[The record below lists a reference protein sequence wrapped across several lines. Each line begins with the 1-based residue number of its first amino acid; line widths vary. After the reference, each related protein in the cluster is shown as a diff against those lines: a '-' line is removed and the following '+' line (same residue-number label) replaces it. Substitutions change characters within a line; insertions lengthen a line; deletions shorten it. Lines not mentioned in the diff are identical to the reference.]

1 MDPENVS
8 AFQSKGFG
16 VCMETPKPFFYFPG
30 RYFRPVRGALIFQ
43 NLLPYAS
50 PGPLE
55 EHPDQI
61 FGQPLELHLVR
72 PAQLDLPAGNQG
84 QEIPQCIQC
93 ILGLRKLI
101 PFGRVAQPSFRFLTL
116 CLLLPFFC
124 FYFFLSHG

>member
-8 AFQSKGFG
+8 AFQSKGFHANA
-16 VCMETPKPFFYFPG
+16 EAFFYFPG

-43 NLLPYAS
+43 DLLPYAS